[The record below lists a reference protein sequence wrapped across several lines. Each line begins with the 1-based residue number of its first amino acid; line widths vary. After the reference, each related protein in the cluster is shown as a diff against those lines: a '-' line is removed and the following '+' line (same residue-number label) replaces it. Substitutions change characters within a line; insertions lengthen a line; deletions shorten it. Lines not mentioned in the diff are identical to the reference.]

1 MLVLVGGASRRAREA
16 LAGADLVAGDQ
27 PEAELLD
34 ALKAGA
40 TVAAVTDRP
49 RDRLVRA
56 ALNAGVPVTAVPGP
70 SPLIAALALSGLP
83 SDRFCV
89 EDGRDPTVLATEPRT
104 LVLPDPGP
112 LAELVAAFGADRP
125 AALCR
130 PDGTVLREPLG
141 TLAAAD
147 PGPGV
152 LVVAGAPVTPAVRP
166 DDAGLRAEVAGH
178 VAGGTARRDAIIL
191 VARAHGL
198 PRREVYQAVISPRP
212 ASSGLGSEATREAG
226 ASAAAGSRERGERR
240 PTR

>member
-89 EDGRDPTVLATEPRT
+89 EDGRDPTVLATETFLMNLGGAGLPIALPYVMAPLMVAVAQSLPVF
-104 LVLPDPGP
+104 LVKTSVTPVPVMLAPPLTERLPVTSTHNGGAVSARFHVIKHFD
-112 LAELVAAFGADRP
+112 ALVFNALSLMRRADRR
-125 AALCR
+125 C
-130 PDGTVLREPLG
+130 
-141 TLAAAD
+141 
-147 PGPGV
+147 
-152 LVVAGAPVTPAVRP
+152 
-166 DDAGLRAEVAGH
+166 
-178 VAGGTARRDAIIL
+178 TA
-191 VARAHGL
+191 
-198 PRREVYQAVISPRP
+198 
-212 ASSGLGSEATREAG
+212 
-226 ASAAAGSRERGERR
+226 
-240 PTR
+240 